1 MTDDLLE
8 KCRWPDLPDRFD
20 AALRKAVGY
29 ILQHY
34 TVSGI
39 VVSGTIVRGDPDPS
53 SDLDI
58 YVVNKEPFRQRIQK
72 FFGGVPA
79 EIFVNPPSAIEGYFV
94 KEQPSRRPHTAHMLA
109 TGVVVYE
116 SGGIVGEL
124 RAKAE
129 ELLSN
134 PPPSP
139 EDLTG
144 PRYRLALL
152 YEDALD
158 VAGRDAATAR
168 MILGAAVTGMLEF
181 CFIRAGRFI
190 PRRKDLLEKLAAL
203 DPRTAQVARRFF
215 GTLDIETKLSLAGQI
230 ADRTIGSRGFFEWEA
245 EPEELLEQAQDS

>member
-8 KCRWPDLPDRFD
+8 KCHWPDLPDRFA
-20 AALRKAVGY
+20 AALRKAVGF

-34 TVSGI
+34 AVSGI
-39 VVSGTIVRGDPDPS
+39 VVSGTIVRGNPDPS

-58 YVVNKEPFRQRIQK
+58 YVVNKEPFRQRVQK

-79 EIFVNPPSAIEGYFV
+79 EVFVNPPSAIEGYFV

-116 SGGIVGEL
+116 TGSIVGEL
-124 RAKAE
+124 RARAQD
-129 ELLSN
+129 LLSN

-144 PRYRLALL
+144 PRYHLALL

-158 VAGRDAATAR
+158 VADRDAATAR
-168 MILGAAVTGMLEF
+168 MILCAAVAGMLEF

-190 PRRKDLLEKLAAL
+190 PRRKDLLEELATL
-203 DPRTAQVARRFF
+203 DPETAQVARQFF
-215 GTLDIETKLSLAGQI
+215 ETLDIEAKLRLAGQI
-230 ADRTIGSRGFFEWEA
+230 ADRTIASRGFFEWEA
-245 EPEELLEQAQDS
+245 EPEELPEQTQDD